1 MTDDKIDMLNS
12 DDNSTHP
19 APKLGELLKLAREK
33 QGLSVAQMADL
44 LHLRPSIVIDI
55 EADNFDNIASVT
67 YAKGY
72 IKNYARIVG
81 LNKQELD
88 EALAHHFPVI
98 NAPTMQSFSRKTTR
112 QARDGRLMM
121 VTYFIIF
128 VLLALLVLWWVQKS
142 DMAAVDLSQLTAEEV
157 ADISLE
163 ASANPTGTL
172 FDADQQLIKADEIA
186 EDVVTPEEL
195 NAPSSSVAQSMVSG
209 ANDSETA
216 VTETEGMTERASET
230 TIAPPAA
237 IIQTPVSSSNS
248 QGASTASAVAMNL
261 SDDCWIKVTD
271 AQGKTLVNGLKKAG
285 SQLNVFGQEPFK
297 VILGAP
303 QSLTLSINGKNIDLA
318 KFPKGRVARLTLT
331 SSANL

>member
-1 MTDDKIDMLNS
+1 MTDDKIDMLNGD
-12 DDNSTHP
+12 DDNTTHP
-19 APKLGELLKLAREK
+19 APKLGELLKQAREK
-33 QGLSVAQMADL
+33 QGLSVAQVADL
-44 LHLRPSIVIDI
+44 LHLRPTIVSDI

-128 VLLALLVLWWVQKS
+128 ALLALLVLWWVQKS
-142 DMAAVDLSQLTAEEV
+142 DIAAVDLSQLTAEEV
-157 ADISLE
+157 ADISLD
-163 ASANPTGTL
+163 ASVSPAGTL
-172 FDADQQLIKADEIA
+172 FDAGQQLIKADEIA
-186 EDVVTPEEL
+186 EDVVTAEEHS
-195 NAPSSSVAQSMVSG
+195 APSSSGAQSMASET
-209 ANDSETA
+209 NDSGTA
-216 VTETEGMTERASET
+216 VTETEREPASET
-230 TIAPPAA
+230 TIDNAAP
-237 IIQTPVSSSNS
+237 IVQTPDSSSNS

-271 AQGKTLVNGLKKAG
+271 AQGKILVNGLKKAG

>member
-1 MTDDKIDMLNS
+1 MTDDKIDMLNG
-12 DDNSTHP
+12 DDDKTLHP
-19 APKLGELLKLAREK
+19 APKLGELLKQAREK
-33 QGLSVAQMADL
+33 QGLSVAHVADL
-44 LHLRPSIVIDI
+44 LHLRPTIVSDI

-81 LNKQELD
+81 LDKPALD
-88 EALAHHFPVI
+88 AGLAHYFPVI

-128 VLLALLVLWWVQKS
+128 ALLALLVVWWVQKS
-142 DMAAVDLSQLTAEEV
+142 DMTAVDLSPLTAEEV
-157 ADISLE
+157 ADISLDTSAPSASTSLE
-163 ASANPTGTL
+163 PLVPSANAPANTAITPDDGRVVSEADTETMV
-172 FDADQQLIKADEIA
+172 DAE
-186 EDVVTPEEL
+186 
-195 NAPSSSVAQSMVSG
+195 APSQTTSG
-209 ANDSETA
+209 TA
-216 VTETEGMTERASET
+216 THGASQQE
-230 TIAPPAA
+230 
-237 IIQTPVSSSNS
+237 SSSNRQVS
-248 QGASTASAVAMNL
+248 QSTSAVAMSL

-271 AQGKTLVNGLKKAG
+271 AKGQILVNGLKKAG

-303 QSLTLSINGKNIDLA
+303 QSLTLSLNGENVDLA
-318 KFPKGRVARLTLT
+318 QYPKGRVARLTLT